1 MLRKVLSIVTIII
14 AIILLFLLV
23 RTLVHTFTG
32 KPKPID
38 TKAGSSISQSA
49 KDNAARASGQRPST
63 STPTPTPTVT
73 ATPVP
78 AANATNPS
86 TGTGT
91 SNGTAKSNLSN
102 TGPGET
108 AMAVFAG
115 TAALGAMYVVRRR
128 QLANL

>member
-1 MLRKVLSIVTIII
+1 MLRRVLSIVTIII

-38 TKAGSSISQSA
+38 TKAGSSISQTA
-49 KDNAARASGQRPST
+49 KDNAARANGQRPST
-63 STPTPTPTVT
+63 STPTPTPVPT
-73 ATPVP
+73 ANPS
-78 AANATNPS
+78 NPS
-86 TGTGT
+86 TGTST
-91 SNGTAKSNLSN
+91 SNGTVKSNLSN

-115 TAALGAMYVVRRR
+115 TAALCTMYVVRRR

>member
-1 MLRKVLSIVTIII
+1 MLRRVLSIITIII

-38 TKAGSSISQSA
+38 TKAGSSISQTA

-63 STPTPTPTVT
+63 STPTPTPTP
-73 ATPVP
+73 TPVP
-78 AANATNPS
+78 AANATNP
-86 TGTGT
+86 TAGTGT
-91 SNGTAKSNLSN
+91 SNGATKSNLSN

-115 TAALGAMYVVRRR
+115 TAALGAMYVMRRR

>member
-1 MLRKVLSIVTIII
+1 MLRRVLSIVTIII
-14 AIILLFLLV
+14 AVILLFLLV

-63 STPTPTPTVT
+63 STPTPTVT

-115 TAALGAMYVVRRR
+115 SAALGAMYVVRRR

>member
-63 STPTPTPTVT
+63 STPTPTVT

>member
-1 MLRKVLSIVTIII
+1 MLRRVLSIVTIII
-14 AIILLFLLV
+14 AVILLFLLV

-38 TKAGSSISQSA
+38 TKAGSSISQTA

-63 STPTPTPTVT
+63 STPTPTVT

-115 TAALGAMYVVRRR
+115 SAALGAMYVVRRR

>member
-1 MLRKVLSIVTIII
+1 MLRRVLSVVTIII

-38 TKAGSSISQSA
+38 TKAGSSISQTA

-63 STPTPTPTVT
+63 STPTPTATP
-73 ATPVP
+73 TPVP
-78 AANATNPS
+78 AANATNP
-86 TGTGT
+86 TAGTGS
-91 SNGTAKSNLSN
+91 SNGTTKSNLSN

-115 TAALGAMYVVRRR
+115 TAALGAMYVMRRR

>member
-38 TKAGSSISQSA
+38 TKAGSSVSQSA

-63 STPTPTPTVT
+63 STSTPTVT